1 MKQDWINN
9 TEDGREIYE
18 ILDANLPTIEAGG
31 TVTEEQIWNCVNLLL
46 ERETKVKNLA
56 QPDVSGS
63 ISCDDMED
71 IIERFY
77 LNHKTGTIENWLIAH
92 PKTKRIICEIMDKR
106 NKKYYR

>member
-1 MKQDWINN
+1 MMQI
-9 TEDGREIYE
+9 
-18 ILDANLPTIEAGG
+18 IEQ
-31 TVTEEQIWNCVNLLL
+31 THEE
-46 ERETKVKNLA
+46 KVKMYMKARKIQLIEMLIECNRIIDAQSQAGKYLA

-92 PKTKRIICEIMDKR
+92 PETKIIICEIMDKR
-106 NKKYYR
+106 NKKYYH

>member
-1 MKQDWINN
+1 MKTIQEVMQKYHL
-9 TEDGREIYE
+9 TK
-18 ILDANLPTIEAGG
+18 ANYANSEGGSYYTVENIEAAMAEYAG
-31 TVTEEQIWNCVNLLL
+31 QF
-46 ERETKVKNLA
+46 KVKNLA

-92 PKTKRIICEIMDKR
+92 PETKIIICEIMDKR